1 MPSDH
6 EEVNIFFSLVVTNP
20 GQKEVRRI
28 PSGLSSMAKLADAMF
43 RAVFEH
49 RYAYMPVEN

>member
-1 MPSDH
+1 MPYDH
-6 EEVNIFFSLVVTNP
+6 EEVKIFLSLAVTNP

-49 RYAYMPVEN
+49 RYAYMPVDN